1 MTSAQDCTTE
11 RYRVWR
17 KSNEV
22 DEGMRKRRMRGGME
36 KKKKESEKQNAAEK
50 RT

>member
-11 RYRVWR
+11 GYRVWR

-22 DEGMRKRRMRGGME
+22 GEEVRTRRMRGGMK

>member
-11 RYRVWR
+11 GYRVWR

-22 DEGMRKRRMRGGME
+22 GEEVRTRRMRGGME
-36 KKKKESEKQNAAEK
+36 KKKESEKQNAAEK

>member
-11 RYRVWR
+11 GYRVWR
-17 KSNEV
+17 KLNEV
-22 DEGMRKRRMRGGME
+22 DEEVRTRRMRGGME
-36 KKKKESEKQNAAEK
+36 KKESEKQNAAEK